1 MGYDKIPRQKLP
13 ISKKTKKWGEECVEA
28 FIDLSDAGSGYSKR
42 RDELKILYDYYNG
55 VIDEA
60 DYRYVLKP
68 YGKSR
73 KNFPSEMRNYPIIK
87 PIIDL
92 LLGEKSKRPL
102 NYTVTVQN
110 SDTIS
115 KKEEA
120 KKEVIFKNLQMRFM
134 QAAQL
139 EGMQMGLSP
148 EQIAQE
154 NPMPQ
159 HIAEMFEDSYVDQR
173 AILGQKALNYVMQE
187 QEVYDKIQKAWFHYL
202 VSGEVYTHRG
212 VRNGE
217 PFYEVLNPVDVDYD
231 LDPDLEFVEDGDWAL
246 TRKYAH
252 ASSVIDLYYDSL
264 SEQQILELEE
274 PRHMETDVSFLY
286 AQSSNKDVN
295 AHRNRLLEVV
305 NVYWKSRKRIG
316 FVTYLDPMTGSIEEK
331 EVADGFRMPKELKD
345 IGAVLEWKW
354 VNEVWEGT
362 RIDGRIYINI
372 NPIPN
377 QRLSIDNPSKCKLP
391 INGRRYSDINASNI
405 SLVKLGIPYQLN
417 YNIYKYRLELSIAKS
432 KDIIAQF
439 DINMIPK
446 KWDMDKFMYYVEG
459 TGIAWV
465 DYNKEGIQLNPQHQ
479 SVMDMSIKTI
489 QQYITLLESILVEWE
504 KISGVSRQRQGEIGA
519 YEGKASS
526 QQAILQSSHITED
539 LFRKFERME
548 QRDFQALLDYSKEA
562 WLTGKK
568 SMYVMPDGT
577 TDFLDID
584 SMTHMETNYG
594 IFVSDAGKDAE
605 KLQNIKGLTQ
615 AMMQNGAKPGDI
627 AEMLDSDSFSQIKSN
642 LKKADRMAAQLE
654 QAQQQAQQE
663 AQQQQVQMKQMEL
676 EAENIENEKDRQKD
690 IEIALINAE
699 SKQQAATGT
708 ESLQLE
714 KMMREFEIK
723 EKELELKE
731 LELMEKSRGDQSKEE
746 IEREKNQITR
756 ELNEMKRAS
765 DIENNE
771 AKRESEYIKRDTANR
786 DIQAKKDIA
795 DKQVEAKENDANK
808 SD

>member
-13 ISKKTKKWGEECVEA
+13 ISKKTKKWRESCVEA
-28 FIDLSDAGSGYSKR
+28 YIDLSDSGIGPHTRKEDLR
-42 RDELKILYDYYNG
+42 MLYDYYNG

-60 DYRYVLKP
+60 DYNYVLKP

-73 KNFPSEMRNYPIIK
+73 KNFPSSMRNYPIIK

-110 SDTIS
+110 ADAINQ
-115 KKEEA
+115 KKEA
-120 KKEVIFKNLQMRFM
+120 KKELIFKNLQQHFM
-134 QAAQL
+134 QAVQNMGVDVGANPDEEIQL
-139 EGMQMGLSP
+139 
-148 EQIAQE
+148 
-154 NPMPQ
+154 PQ
-159 HIAEMFEDSYVDQR
+159 HIAEMFESSYTDAR
-173 AILGQKALNYVMQE
+173 AILGQQAMNYIMQE
-187 QEVYDKIQKAWFHYL
+187 QEVYDKVQKAWFHYL

-231 LDPDLEFVEDGDWAL
+231 LDPDLEFVEDGDWAIV
-246 TRKYAH
+246 RKYVH
-252 ASSVIDLYYDSL
+252 ASSVVDAYYESL
-264 SEQQILELEE
+264 TEQQILELEE
-274 PRHMETDVSFLY
+274 PRHQENDISFLY
-286 AQSSNKDVN
+286 ANNANKDEN
-295 AHRNRLLEVV
+295 SYRNRLLEVI

-316 FVTYLDPMTGSIEEK
+316 FLYFVNPETGVLEEQ
-331 EVADGFRMPKELKD
+331 EVQEGFRMPAELKEQ
-345 IGAVLEWKW
+345 GAKLEWFW

-362 RIDGRIYINI
+362 RIDGRFYINI

-377 QRLSIDNPSKCKLP
+377 QRLSLDNPSKCKLP
-391 INGRRYSDINASNI
+391 INGRRYSNTNTSNI

-417 YNIYKYRLELSIAKS
+417 YNIYKYRLELAIARS

-479 SVMDMSIKTI
+479 SVLDMSIKTI
-489 QQYITLLESILVEWE
+489 QQYITLLESILLEWE

-568 SMYVMPDGT
+568 SQYVMPDGT

-584 SMTHMETNYG
+584 SMQHMETNYG
-594 IFVSDAGKDAE
+594 IFVSDAGKDQE
-605 KLQNIKGLTQ
+605 KLTNIRGLTQ
-615 AMMQNGAKPGDI
+615 AMMQNGAKPSVI
-627 AEMLDSDSFSQIKSN
+627 AEMLDSDSFSQIKKN
-642 LKKADRMAAQLE
+642 LASAERAQEQLE

-663 AQQQQVQMKQMEL
+663 MQQQQL
-676 EAENIENEKDRQKD
+676 EAQQLEKEQENIEREKDRQKD
-690 IEIALINAE
+690 IEIALIKAE
-699 SKQQAATGT
+699 ASKDQEAN
-708 ESLQLE
+708 SLNLE
-714 KMMREFEIK
+714 KMIKDFEFKNRELDIK
-723 EKELELKE
+723 EQELAEKTRGSQAKE
-731 LELMEKSRGDQSKEE
+731 DTD
-746 IEREKNQITR
+746 REANQV
-756 ELNEMKRAS
+756 
-765 DIENNE
+765 
-771 AKRESEYIKRDTANR
+771 KRE
-786 DIQAKKDIA
+786 DILSKLDIA
-795 DKQVEAKENDANK
+795 RENARQRD
-808 SD
+808 

>member
-1 MGYDKIPRQKLP
+1 MGYDKIPRQKLS
-13 ISKKTKKWGEECVEA
+13 ITKKDKKWKESCVEA
-28 FIDLSDAGSGYSKR
+28 FIDLSDSGSSYSAKK
-42 RDELKILYDYYNG
+42 DDLKILYDYYNG

-60 DYRYVLKP
+60 DYKYVLKP

-115 KKEEA
+115 TKENA
-120 KKEVIFKNLQMRFM
+120 KTEVIFKNLQSHFL
-134 QAAQL
+134 QALQNQ
-139 EGMQMGLSP
+139 GQDVGVDP
-148 EQIAQE
+148 EQEIE
-154 NPMPQ
+154 LPE
-159 HIAEMFEDSYVDQR
+159 HIAEMFENSYVDNR
-173 AILGQKALNYVMQE
+173 AILGQKAMNYIMQQ

-202 VSGEVYTHRG
+202 ITGECYTQRG
-212 VRNGE
+212 VKQGE
-217 PFYEVLNPVDVDYD
+217 PYYEILNPLDIDYD

-246 TRKYAH
+246 ARKYVH
-252 ASSVIDLYYDSL
+252 ASSVIDAYYDTL
-264 SEQQILELEE
+264 TEQQVLELEE
-274 PRHMETDVSFLY
+274 PRHSESDISFLY
-286 AQSSNKDVN
+286 ANSKNRDEN
-295 AHRNRLLEVV
+295 AFRNRLVEVI

-316 FVTYLDPMTGSIEEK
+316 FLNYMDPATGIIEEI
-331 EVADGFRMPKELKD
+331 EVEDGFRMPREMKEA
-345 IGAVLEWKW
+345 GAKLTWKW

-362 RIDGRIYINI
+362 RIDGRMYINI
-372 NPIPN
+372 NPIAN
-377 QRLSIDNPSKCKLP
+377 QRLSLDNPSKCKLP
-391 INGRRYSDINASNI
+391 INGRRYSDINSSNI

-417 YNIYKYRLELSIAKS
+417 YNIYKYRLELAIARS

-479 SVMDMSIKTI
+479 SVLDMSIKTI
-489 QQYITLLESILVEWE
+489 GQYIQLLESILVEWE

-562 WLTGKK
+562 WLGGKTG
-568 SMYVMPDGT
+568 MYVMPDGT

-584 SMTHMETNYG
+584 SMSHMESNYG
-594 IFVSDAGKDAE
+594 IFVSDAGKDQE
-605 KLQNIKGLTQ
+605 KLQNIKNISQ

-627 AEMLDSDSFSQIKSN
+627 AEMLDSDSFTQIKEN
-642 LKKADRMAAQLE
+642 LKKADRAQEELE
-654 QAQQQAQQE
+654 QAQQQAQQQMQE
-663 AQQQQVQMKQMEL
+663 QQLQSQQMMQ
-676 EAENIENEKDRQKD
+676 EAESLEKEKDRQKD
-690 IEIALINAE
+690 IEIALISAE
-699 SKQQAATGT
+699 SKKDT
-708 ESLQLE
+708 EGHSLNLE
-714 KMMREFEIK
+714 KMIRDFEIK
-723 EKELELKE
+723 E
-731 LELMEKSRGDQSKEE
+731 
-746 IEREKNQITR
+746 R
-756 ELNEMKRAS
+756 ELDLREQELSEKVRGGQVSEGIARDANQV
-765 DIENNE
+765 
-771 AKRESEYIKRDTANR
+771 KREDSKIKKEIA
-786 DIQAKKDIA
+786 AK
-795 DKQVEAKENDANK
+795 NANK
-808 SD
+808 RN

>member
-1 MGYDKIPRQKLP
+1 MGYDKIPRQKLS
-13 ISKKTKKWGEECVEA
+13 INKKNKKWGEECVEA
-28 FIDLSDAGSGYSKR
+28 FIDLSNSGQTHSKQKN
-42 RDELKILYDYYNG
+42 DLKILYDYYNG

-60 DYRYVLKP
+60 DYNYVLKP
-68 YGKSR
+68 YGKAR

-110 SDTIS
+110 SDALTL
-115 KKEEA
+115 KEIE
-120 KKEVIFKNLQMRFM
+120 KSET
-134 QAAQL
+134 
-139 EGMQMGLSP
+139 
-148 EQIAQE
+148 IAQNLRQSFLQQVQAQGVDVGANME
-154 NPMPQ
+154 EIPTPK
-159 HIAEMFEDSYVDQR
+159 HIADMFESSYVDNR
-173 AILGQKALNYVMQE
+173 AILGQKTLNYVMQE

-202 VSGEVYTHRG
+202 VTGEAYTQRG

-217 PFYEVLNPVDVDYD
+217 PYYSVLNPLDVDYD

-246 TRKYAH
+246 VRKYVH
-252 ASSVIDLYYDSL
+252 ASTVIDAYYDSL

-274 PRHMETDVSFLY
+274 PKHSEGDISFLY
-286 AQSSNKDVN
+286 ANSSNKDAN
-295 AHRNRLLEVV
+295 SFRNRLIEVV

-316 FVTYLDPMTGSIEEK
+316 FLTYLDQETGSIEEV
-331 EVADGFRMPKELKD
+331 EVDDGFRMPKELKEQ
-345 IGAVLEWKW
+345 GAELEWKW

-372 NPIPN
+372 NPILN

-391 INGRRYSDINASNI
+391 INGRRYSDTNSKNI

-417 YNIYKYRLELSIAKS
+417 YNIYKYRLELAIARS

-489 QQYITLLESILVEWE
+489 SQYITLLDSILMEWE

-568 SMYVMPDGT
+568 GMFVMPDGT
-577 TDFLDID
+577 TDFLDVN
-584 SMTHMETNYG
+584 SMQHMETNYG
-594 IFVSDAGKDAE
+594 IFVSDAGKDQE

-627 AEMLDSDSFSQIKSN
+627 AEMLDSDSFTEIKRN
-642 LKKADRMAAQLE
+642 LKLADKANAELE

-663 AQQQQVQMKQMEL
+663 QQQAQLQAQQQQL
-676 EAENIENEKDRQKD
+676 EADKIENEKDRQKD
-690 IEIALINAE
+690 IEIALIGAE
-699 SKQQAATGT
+699 SKDQTDAN
-708 ESLQLE
+708 SLNLE
-714 KMMREFEIK
+714 KMIQDFELK
-723 EKELELKE
+723 KRELELKE
-731 LELMEKSRGDQSKEE
+731 QELELKMRGDMDSNQLK
-746 IEREKNQITR
+746 RE
-756 ELNEMKRAS
+756 
-765 DIENNE
+765 DIESKKE
-771 AKRESEYIKRDTANR
+771 IAKQN
-786 DIQAKKDIA
+786 
-795 DKQVEAKENDANK
+795 ANK
-808 SD
+808 PR

>member
-1 MGYDKIPRQKLP
+1 MGYDKIPRQKLS
-13 ISKKTKKWGEECVEA
+13 ITKKNKKWGEECVEA
-28 FIDLSDAGSGYSKR
+28 FIDLSSSGASHNKQK
-42 RDELKILYDYYNG
+42 DDMKILYDYYNG

-60 DYRYVLKP
+60 DYKYVLKP

-110 SDTIS
+110 SDAITM
-115 KKEEA
+115 KEQQKSEA
-120 KKEVIFKNLQMRFM
+120 
-134 QAAQL
+134 
-139 EGMQMGLSP
+139 
-148 EQIAQE
+148 IAQNLRQKFLQE
-154 NPMPQ
+154 VQAMGVDIGANMDEIPTPK
-159 HIAEMFEDSYVDQR
+159 HIADMFELNYIDNR
-173 AILGQKALNYVMQE
+173 AVLGQQAMNYIMQE

-202 VSGEVYTHRG
+202 VTGECYTHRG
-212 VRNGE
+212 VRNNE
-217 PFYEVLNPVDVDYD
+217 PYYEVLNPLDVDYD

-246 TRKYAH
+246 VRKYVH
-252 ASSVIDLYYDSL
+252 ASTVIDAYYESL
-264 SEQQILELEE
+264 SEQEILELEE
-274 PRHMETDVSFLY
+274 PRHSETDVSFLY
-286 AQSSNKDVN
+286 ASSSGKDEN
-295 AHRNRLLEVV
+295 AYRNRLIEVV

-316 FVTYLDPMTGSIEEK
+316 FLTYLDPETGEFEEI
-331 EVADGFRMPKELKD
+331 EVADGFRMPAEIKD
-345 IGAVLEWKW
+345 LGGKLEFKW

-362 RIDGRIYINI
+362 RIDGRIYVNI
-372 NPIPN
+372 NPILN
-377 QRLSIDNPSKCKLP
+377 QRLSLENPSKCKLP
-391 INGRRYSDINASNI
+391 INGRRYSDINSRNI

-417 YNIYKYRLELSIAKS
+417 YNIYKYRLELAIARS

-489 QQYITLLESILVEWE
+489 SQYITLLDSILVEWE

-562 WLTGKK
+562 WLAGKRG
-568 SMYVMPDGT
+568 MFVLPDGT

-584 SMTHMETNYG
+584 SFDYMESNFG
-594 IFVSDAGKDAE
+594 LFVSDAGKDQE

-627 AEMLDSDSFSQIKSN
+627 AEMLDSDSFTQIKKN
-642 LKKADRMAAQLE
+642 LKLADKANAELE
-654 QAQQQAQQE
+654 QAQQE
-663 AQQQQVQMKQMEL
+663 AQQQMQQQQLEAQQVQL
-676 EAENIENEKDRQKD
+676 EADMIEREKDRQKD
-690 IEIALINAE
+690 IEIALIAAE
-699 SKQQAATGT
+699 SKDQTDAN
-708 ESLQLE
+708 SLNLE
-714 KMMREFEIK
+714 KMIQDFELKKRELDIK
-723 EKELELKE
+723 EQALQLKMQGD
-731 LELMEKSRGDQSKEE
+731 MES
-746 IEREKNQITR
+746 N
-756 ELNEMKRAS
+756 AV
-765 DIENNE
+765 
-771 AKRESEYIKRDTANR
+771 KRE
-786 DIQAKKDIA
+786 DIA
-795 DKQVEAKENDANK
+795 SKKEIANNNANK
-808 SD
+808 SR

>member
-1 MGYDKIPRQKLP
+1 MGYDKIPRQKLS
-13 ISKKTKKWGEECVEA
+13 ITKKNKKWGEECVEA
-28 FIDLSDAGSGYSKR
+28 FINLSNSGTSHSHKK
-42 RDELKILYDYYNG
+42 DELKILYDYYNG

-60 DYRYVLKP
+60 DYNYVLKP
-68 YGKSR
+68 YGKAR

-110 SDTIS
+110 SDSITV
-115 KKEEA
+115 KENA
-120 KKEVIFKNLQMRFM
+120 KAELIFKNLQQHFM
-134 QAAQL
+134 QAVQEQGEDMGQDPNQEVQL
-139 EGMQMGLSP
+139 P
-148 EQIAQE
+148 E
-154 NPMPQ
+154 
-159 HIAEMFEDSYVDQR
+159 HIASMFDSTYVDQR
-173 AILGQKALNYVMQE
+173 AVLGQQALNYIMQE

-202 VSGEVYTHRG
+202 VTGECYTHRG
-212 VRNGE
+212 VRNRE
-217 PFYEVLNPVDVDYD
+217 PFYEILNPLDVDYD

-246 TRKYAH
+246 VRKYVH
-252 ASSVIDLYYDSL
+252 ASSVIDAYYDSL

-274 PRHMETDVSFLY
+274 PRHSETDISFLY
-286 AQSSNKDVN
+286 ANSGNRDVN
-295 AHRNRLLEVV
+295 AFRNRLIEVI

-316 FVTYLDPMTGSIEEK
+316 FLTYEDPETGMA
-331 EVADGFRMPKELKD
+331 EVQEVEDGYRMPAEMREA
-345 IGAVLEWKW
+345 GAKLDWRW

-362 RIDGRIYINI
+362 RIDGRFYINI
-372 NPIPN
+372 NPIAN
-377 QRLSIDNPSKCKLP
+377 QRISIDNPSKCKLP
-391 INGRRYSDINASNI
+391 INGRRYSDINSQNI
-405 SLVKLGIPYQLN
+405 SLVRLGIPYQLN
-417 YNIYKYRLELSIAKS
+417 YNIYKYRLELAIARS

-479 SVMDMSIKTI
+479 SVLDMSIKTI

-577 TDFLDID
+577 TDFLDLD
-584 SMTHMETNYG
+584 SLEHLETNYG
-594 IFVSDAGKDAE
+594 IFVSDAGKDQE

-615 AMMQNGAKPGDI
+615 AMIQNGAKPGDL
-627 AEMLDSDSFSQIKSN
+627 AEMLDSDSFQQIKKN
-642 LKKADRMAAQLE
+642 LKAADKAQQELE

-663 AQQQQVQMKQMEL
+663 MQQQQLEAEQMKQ
-676 EAENIENEKDRQKD
+676 EAENIEKEKDRQKD

-699 SKQQAATGT
+699 SKKDVEAS
-708 ESLQLE
+708 ELNLQ
-714 KMMREFEIK
+714 KMMQDFEFKQRDLDLREQ
-723 EKELELKE
+723 ELE
-731 LELMEKSRGDQSKEE
+731 EKRRGNMATE
-746 IEREKNQITR
+746 NITR
-756 ELNEMKRAS
+756 DANQV
-765 DIENNE
+765 
-771 AKRESEYIKRDTANR
+771 KREDSKI
-786 DIQAKKDIA
+786 KKDIA
-795 DKQVEAKENDANK
+795 KKNANK
-808 SD
+808 RS

>member
-1 MGYDKIPRQKLP
+1 MGYDKIPRQKLS
-13 ISKKTKKWGEECVEA
+13 INKKTKKWGEECVEA
-28 FIDLSDAGSGYSKR
+28 SLSNTGSGHSKHK
-42 RDELKILYDYYNG
+42 DELKMLYDYYNG

-60 DYRYVLKP
+60 DYKYVLKP

-110 SDTIS
+110 SDAITI
-115 KKEEA
+115 KKQ
-120 KKEVIFKNLQMRFM
+120 KKSDALAQNLRQKFLQEV
-134 QAAQL
+134 QALGIDIGANMD
-139 EGMQMGLSP
+139 EIP
-148 EQIAQE
+148 T
-154 NPMPQ
+154 PK
-159 HIAEMFEDSYVDQR
+159 HIADMFEMNYIDNR
-173 AILGQKALNYVMQE
+173 AILGQQAMNFIMQH
-187 QEVYDKIQKAWFHYL
+187 QEVYDKVQKAWFHYL
-202 VSGEVYTHRG
+202 VTGEAYTHRG
-212 VRNGE
+212 VRNGD
-217 PFYEVLNPVDVDYD
+217 PFYEILNPLDVDYD

-246 TRKYAH
+246 VRKYVH
-252 ASSVIDLYYDSL
+252 ASSVIDAYYESL
-264 SEQQILELEE
+264 TDQQVLELEE
-274 PRHMETDVSFLY
+274 PRHSETDISFLY
-286 AQSSNKDVN
+286 ANSRNKN
-295 AHRNRLLEVV
+295 ENSYRNRLIEVI

-316 FVTYLDPMTGSIEEK
+316 FLTYMDPETGALEEIEVE
-331 EVADGFRMPKELKD
+331 DGFRMPAELKEA
-345 IGAVLEWKW
+345 GAKVDYTW

-362 RIDGRIYINI
+362 RIDGRFYVNI
-372 NPIPN
+372 NPIRH
-377 QRLSIDNPSKCKLP
+377 QRISLDNPSKCKLP
-391 INGRRYSDINASNI
+391 INGRRYSDTNAKNI

-417 YNIYKYRLELSIAKS
+417 YNIYKYRLELAIARS

-479 SVMDMSIKTI
+479 SVLDMSIKTI
-489 QQYITLLESILVEWE
+489 SQYVTLLESILVEWE

-568 SMYVMPDGT
+568 GMFVMPDGT
-577 TDFLDID
+577 TDFLNVDTFD
-584 SMTHMETNYG
+584 HMEAEYG
-594 IFVSDAGKDAE
+594 IFVSDAGKDQE

-627 AEMLDSDSFSQIKSN
+627 AEMLDSDSFTQIKKN
-642 LKKADRMAAQLE
+642 LKLADKATSELE

-663 AQQQQVQMKQMEL
+663 MQQQQL
-676 EAENIENEKDRQKD
+676 EAEQLKLQAENVEREKDRQKD
-690 IEIALINAE
+690 IEIALISAE
-699 SKQQAATGT
+699 SKDQSDAN
-708 ESLQLE
+708 SLNLE
-714 KMMREFEIK
+714 KMIQDFELRK
-723 EKELELKE
+723 RELELKE
-731 LELMEKSRGDQSKEE
+731 QELQLRMQNDIDSNAVKREDIQSK
-746 IEREKNQITR
+746 
-756 ELNEMKRAS
+756 
-765 DIENNE
+765 
-771 AKRESEYIKRDTANR
+771 R
-786 DIQAKKDIA
+786 DI
-795 DKQVEAKENDANK
+795 AKENANK
-808 SD
+808 SG